1 MGRMIDYPFFAAYAG
16 CSQARSHRLS
26 ETVNHAPVYHEH
38 KVGAADEP
46 ARLSEGENGVRTSLF
61 AAGVP

>member
-1 MGRMIDYPFFAAYAG
+1 MIGYPFSAAYAS
-16 CSQARSHRLS
+16 CSQARSLRLS
-26 ETVNHAPVYHEH
+26 ETVNHQPVYHEH

-46 ARLSEGENGVRTSLF
+46 SRLSEGENGVRASLF

>member
-1 MGRMIDYPFFAAYAG
+1 VARMIDYPFFAASAS

-26 ETVNHAPVYHEH
+26 ETVNHEPVYHKD

-46 ARLSEGENGVRTSLF
+46 SRLSEGENGVRTSLF